1 MQTLA
6 SRRGG
11 GGEGG
16 EAEERGVGGGGW
28 VLRLSNGVS
37 ERVGVSVEAGDGS
50 GQAAERMSGENLD
63 RRGGERGR
71 EGERETHARTHAHT
85 HK

>member
-1 MQTLA
+1 M
-6 SRRGG
+6 
-11 GGEGG
+11 
-16 EAEERGVGGGGW
+16 
-28 VLRLSNGVS
+28 LRLSNGVS

-63 RRGGERGR
+63 RRGDIKQGGTGTLEGGEEREGGGERGR